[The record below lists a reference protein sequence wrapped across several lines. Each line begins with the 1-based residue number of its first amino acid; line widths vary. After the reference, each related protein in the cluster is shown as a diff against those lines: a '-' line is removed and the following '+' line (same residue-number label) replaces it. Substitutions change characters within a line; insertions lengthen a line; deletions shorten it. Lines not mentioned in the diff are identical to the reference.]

1 MTVDTFCKK
10 FVDKLEQDH
19 NKKHNWKPEE
29 QRFIVFQELNLFNMS
44 ERLKRQFVYKW
55 KIPPRDQKLDSR
67 ELLRKSY
74 IKTQQLKSEAR
85 QVHLT
90 KYAKQIFWYWR
101 GSGLLEYQLTI
112 LLTQKISR

>member
-1 MTVDTFCKK
+1 
-10 FVDKLEQDH
+10 
-19 NKKHNWKPEE
+19 
-29 QRFIVFQELNLFNMS
+29 MS

-90 KYAKQIFWYWR
+90 KYAKQIF
-101 GSGLLEYQLTI
+101 
-112 LLTQKISR
+112 